1 MNGVR
6 TAPIHMSR
14 PKSIDRGLVLD
25 AAERIVVEQGAS
37 HLTFE
42 SVSREVGVTKGGI
55 QSCFGTKEGLVTAM
69 LKRWGENYD
78 DAVRQLPES
87 GGPFKD
93 AKDHVRLT
101 AVSHDLNA
109 RSAGL
114 LAALMQSKEQVAFAR
129 DWYARHAEGFD
140 LQTEEGRRARV
151 AFFATEGIFLLRYL
165 GLADI
170 GQAAWDDFFLDVEH
184 FLLK

>member
-1 MNGVR
+1 
-6 TAPIHMSR
+6 MSR

-25 AAERIVVEQGAS
+25 AAERIVIEQGAS

-42 SVSREVGVTKGGI
+42 SVAQAVGVTKGGI

-69 LKRWGENYD
+69 LTRWGENYD
-78 DAVRQLPES
+78 EAVRHLPES
-87 GGPFKD
+87 SGPFQD
-93 AKDHVRLT
+93 ARDHVRLT

-109 RSAGL
+109 RSASL

-129 DWYARHAEGFD
+129 NWYARHAEGFD
-140 LQTEEGRRARV
+140 LQTEAGRRARV

-170 GQAAWDDFFLDVEH
+170 AQADWDGFFKDVEH
-184 FLLK
+184 TLLK

>member
-1 MNGVR
+1 M
-6 TAPIHMSR
+6 HMSR

-25 AAERIVVEQGAS
+25 AAERIVADQGAS

-42 SVSREVGVTKGGI
+42 AVSREVGVTKGGI

-78 DAVRQLPES
+78 DAVWQLPGS
-87 GGPFKD
+87 SGPFKD

-109 RSAGL
+109 RSASL
-114 LAALMQSKEQVAFAR
+114 LAALVQSKEQVAFAR
-129 DWYARHAEGFD
+129 DWYARHTQGFD

-165 GLADI
+165 GLADVS
-170 GQAAWDDFFLDVEH
+170 QAEWDGFFKDVDNV
-184 FLLK
+184 LLK

>member
-1 MNGVR
+1 M
-6 TAPIHMSR
+6 
-14 PKSIDRGLVLD
+14 LD
-25 AAERIVVEQGAS
+25 AAERIVIEQGAS

-69 LKRWGENYD
+69 LKRWGESYD
-78 DAVRQLPES
+78 EALGRLPNS
-87 GGPFKD
+87 PAPFQD

-101 AVSHDLNA
+101 AISHDLNA

-114 LAALMQSKEQVAFAR
+114 LAALMQSKEQLNFAR
-129 DWYARHAEGFD
+129 EWYARHFEGFD
-140 LQTEEGRRARV
+140 LQSEQGRRARL

-170 GQAAWDDFFLDVEH
+170 AQSEWDDFFKDVESH
-184 FLLK
+184 LTT

>member
-1 MNGVR
+1 
-6 TAPIHMSR
+6 MSR
-14 PKSIDRGLVLD
+14 PKSIDRALVLD

-69 LKRWGENYD
+69 LKRWGESYD
-78 DAVRQLPES
+78 EALGRLPNS
-87 GGPFKD
+87 PAPFQD

-101 AVSHDLNA
+101 AISHDLNA

-114 LAALMQSKEQVAFAR
+114 LAALMQSKEQLNFAR
-129 DWYARHAEGFD
+129 EWYARHFEGFD
-140 LQTEEGRRARV
+140 LQSEQGRRARL
-151 AFFATEGIFLLRYL
+151 AFFAAEGIFLLRYL

-170 GQAAWDDFFLDVEH
+170 AQADWDDFFKDVESH
-184 FLLK
+184 LTT

>member
-1 MNGVR
+1 
-6 TAPIHMSR
+6 MSR

-69 LKRWGENYD
+69 LKRWGESYEE
-78 DAVRQLPES
+78 AVRHLPDS
-87 GGPFKD
+87 PSPFQH

-101 AVSHDLNA
+101 AVAHDLNA
-109 RSAGL
+109 RSASL
-114 LAALMQSKEQVAFAR
+114 LAALMQSKEQLSFAR
-129 DWYARHAEGFD
+129 GWYARHFEGFD
-140 LQTEEGRRARV
+140 LQSEHGRRARL

-170 GQAAWDDFFLDVEH
+170 AQSDWDDFFKDVESN
-184 FLLK
+184 LTT

>member
-1 MNGVR
+1 
-6 TAPIHMSR
+6 MSR
-14 PKSIDRGLVLD
+14 PKSIDRGRVLD
-25 AAERIVVEQGAS
+25 AAERIVAEQGAS

-69 LKRWGENYD
+69 LKRWGEHYD
-78 DAVRQLPES
+78 EAVRQLPAS

-109 RSAGL
+109 RSASL
-114 LAALMQSKEQVAFAR
+114 LAALMQSREQLAFTR
-129 DWYARHAEGFD
+129 DWYARHTEGFD
-140 LQTEEGRRARV
+140 LQTDEGRRARM
-151 AFFATEGIFLLRYL
+151 AFFAAEGIFLLRYL

-170 GQAAWDDFFLDVEH
+170 AQPDWDDFFSDVER
-184 FLLK
+184 FLLR

>member
-1 MNGVR
+1 MGAL
-6 TAPIHMSR
+6 APTHMSR

-25 AAERIVVEQGAS
+25 AAERIVAEQGAS

-69 LKRWGENYD
+69 LKRWGENYGE
-78 DAVRQLPES
+78 AVRQLP
-87 GGPFKD
+87 GAAGPFQD

-109 RSAGL
+109 RSASL
-114 LAALMQSKEQVAFAR
+114 LAALMQSKEQLAFTR

-140 LQTEEGRRARV
+140 LQTDEGRRARL

-170 GQAAWDDFFLDVEH
+170 DQAAWDGFFTDVENV
-184 FLLK
+184 LLK